1 MRSSLCT
8 IGFQGKNRWDADPV
22 IEVPIDE
29 CLRRV
34 KAWGF
39 EGAEIWYRHVW
50 KHSPEGLNQV
60 RAQLDALGLGAP
72 MISSYY
78 DFTTSDESCEK
89 SVLHA
94 REVLATA
101 RRLKIPNIRIFSG
114 PKGSKDV
121 DEAGW
126 NRAAKALQ
134 ILCDEANPI
143 GLCLETHPRNL
154 MDTVEGTQRIL
165 NMVAR
170 KNLGLILQP
179 STFMPDEIAAVRTL
193 APYARHIHATN
204 SVLGA
209 DGRRVA
215 AGLGEGDM
223 DWKQI
228 IQMLDQA
235 GFKGFVSLEWM
246 AEDLEKAGREAAAFL
261 KAHCPR

>member
-1 MRSSLCT
+1 MRSCLCT
-8 IGFQGKNRWDADPV
+8 IGFQGKSRWDDDPV

-29 CLRRV
+29 CLRRI

-50 KHSPEGLNQV
+50 KHSAEGLNQV
-60 RAQLDALGLGAP
+60 LAQLETLGLGAP

-78 DFTTSDESCEK
+78 DFTSSDESCEK

-94 REVLATA
+94 REVLVTA

-126 NRAAKALQ
+126 DRAAKALQ
-134 ILCDEANPI
+134 MLCDEAGSI

-154 MDTVEGTQRIL
+154 MDTVEGTRRLL
-165 NMVAR
+165 NLVAR
-170 KNLGLILQP
+170 PNLGLILQP
-179 STFMPDEIAAVRTL
+179 STFVPDELAAIRSLGPFT
-193 APYARHIHATN
+193 RHVHATN
-204 SVLGA
+204 HCPGP
-209 DGRRVA
+209 DGRPVA
-215 AGLGEGDM
+215 VGLGEGEM

-228 IQMLDQA
+228 LQILAQG
-235 GFKGFVSLEWM
+235 GFNGYVSLEWL
-246 AEDLEKAGREAAAFL
+246 AEGLDKAGPRAARFL
-261 KAHCPR
+261 RAHFPR